1 MDISL
6 ILNDNEL
13 ELLQKYASK
22 YNMSVSDFVKDIL
35 LERIKD
41 EKDMEVYEDAMRTYK
56 KPSVT
61 FRYKFAGTD

>member
-22 YNMSVSDFVKDIL
+22 YNMSISDFVKDIL

-41 EKDMEVYEDAMRTYK
+41 EKDMEVYEDAMKTYT
-56 KPSVT
+56 KPAVA
-61 FRYKFAGTD
+61 FRYKFAGRD